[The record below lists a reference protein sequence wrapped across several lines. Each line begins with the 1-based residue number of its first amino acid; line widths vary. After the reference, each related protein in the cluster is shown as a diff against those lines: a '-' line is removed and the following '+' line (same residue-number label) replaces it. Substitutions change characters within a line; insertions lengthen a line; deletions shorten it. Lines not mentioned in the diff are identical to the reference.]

1 MLPKDSV
8 LFSCR
13 APIGLI
19 AINTIPVC
27 TNQGFKSIIPNKD
40 VSPLYL
46 YYTLKFFRKRLDSLG
61 NGATFRELSKKTFE
75 EFEIPIPNDI
85 EDQIRIANILSKA
98 ETLISQRKES
108 LRLLDELLKS
118 TFLEM
123 FGDPVRNE
131 KGWEKLTLKEFGKI
145 ITGNTPPRNDDDNYS
160 SNFIEWIK
168 TDNIESD
175 KLFVTKATEYLS
187 ESGAAKA
194 RFVDKGALLIACIAG
209 SIESVGRAALTNRRV
224 SFNQQINAIQPSEDI
239 SSYFLLWLFKIS
251 KLYIQN
257 HATKGMKKI
266 LTKGDFEKIIMI
278 NPPLKLQTQFAHIVE
293 KTEALKAYYQTS
305 LQELEN
311 LYGSLSQKAFS
322 SAGASAQA
330 GKGELGLKGGG
341 ASYAEALE
349 WFSPTKQF
357 ITKLESFKSLEP
369 NWDSYGAQPPSS
381 KTVETAIN
389 FVKKADKNELPLYFV
404 APGPNGELVIEFRKG
419 KKEASAFINPDG
431 STELILNEGNNYVLE
446 GTLEDNYK
454 DLLNF
459 INA

>member
-1 MLPKDSV
+1 
-8 LFSCR
+8 
-13 APIGLI
+13 
-19 AINTIPVC
+19 
-27 TNQGFKSIIPNKD
+27 
-40 VSPLYL
+40 
-46 YYTLKFFRKRLDSLG
+46 
-61 NGATFRELSKKTFE
+61 
-75 EFEIPIPNDI
+75 
-85 EDQIRIANILSKA
+85 
-98 ETLISQRKES
+98 
-108 LRLLDELLKS
+108 
-118 TFLEM
+118 
-123 FGDPVRNE
+123 
-131 KGWEKLTLKEFGKI
+131 
-145 ITGNTPPRNDDDNYS
+145 
-160 SNFIEWIK
+160 
-168 TDNIESD
+168 
-175 KLFVTKATEYLS
+175 
-187 ESGAAKA
+187 
-194 RFVDKGALLIACIAG
+194 
-209 SIESVGRAALTNRRV
+209 
-224 SFNQQINAIQPSEDI
+224 
-239 SSYFLLWLFKIS
+239 
-251 KLYIQN
+251 
-257 HATKGMKKI
+257 
-266 LTKGDFEKIIMI
+266 
-278 NPPLKLQTQFAHIVE
+278 
-293 KTEALKAYYQTS
+293 
-305 LQELEN
+305 
-311 LYGSLSQKAFS
+311 LSQKAFS